1 MHILLPFL
9 PYKLF
14 KQVSAINELF
24 IKWKAI
30 ITKEDKMKRV
40 VITGMGAI
48 TPLGNTVDEFWTNI
62 VAGKSAAAPITKFDA
77 SKFKTRFGC
86 EVKDFDASQYIDK
99 KEIKKYDLYTHYAI
113 AASDQ
118 AIKDAQLDFTQMDEV
133 DRYEVGVIWAT
144 GNGGM
149 ATFEEQVK
157 EFHSGDGT
165 PRFSPYFIPKMIVDI
180 AAGAISIRYKLHGP
194 NYCTV
199 SACASSN
206 TAIISAF
213 DTIRLG
219 KATIMVAGG
228 SEACITTA
236 SIGGFSAVQALS
248 KRNDE
253 PQTASR
259 PFDKDRDGFVM
270 GEGGGA
276 LILEEWEHA
285 VRRGAKIYA
294 EMVGGGMAADA
305 FHLTGTPPD
314 GLGAYV
320 GMSKAVADAQISPDK
335 IDYINAHATS
345 TGRGDISELKAIKKL
360 FNDLPVAISGSKSMT
375 GHLLGAAGAIETIIS
390 VLAVKHDIIPATI
403 NTKNLDDAIPEGL
416 EIILR
421 KSISRPVNYVLNNT
435 FGFGGHTAS
444 SVFKKYV

>member
-1 MHILLPFL
+1 
-9 PYKLF
+9 
-14 KQVSAINELF
+14 
-24 IKWKAI
+24 
-30 ITKEDKMKRV
+30 MKRV
-40 VITGMGAI
+40 VVTGMGAI
-48 TPLGNTVDEFWTNI
+48 TPLGNSVHEFWQNI
-62 VAGKSAAAPITKFDA
+62 IAGKSGAAPLTKFDT

-86 EVKDFDASQYIDK
+86 EVKNFDALEYIDK
-99 KEIKKYDLYTHYAI
+99 KEVKKYDLYTQYAI

-118 AIKDAQLDFTQMDEV
+118 AIKDAQLDFTQIDEL
-133 DRYEVGVIWAT
+133 DRYEIGVIWAS

-149 ATFEEQVK
+149 ATFEDQVA
-157 EFHSGDGT
+157 EFHLGDGT

-180 AAGAISIRYKLHGP
+180 AAGAISIRHKLHGP

-236 SIGGFSAVQALS
+236 SVGGFNAAQALS
-248 KRNDE
+248 KRNDD
-253 PQTASR
+253 PGGASR
-259 PFDKDRDGFVM
+259 PFDKDRDGFVI
-270 GEGGGA
+270 GEGAGA

-285 VRRGAKIYA
+285 VKRGAPIYG
-294 EMVGGGMAADA
+294 EMAGGGMAADA
-305 FHLTGTPPD
+305 YHLTSTPPD

-320 GMSKAVADAQISPDK
+320 GMSKALADAQITPDK

-345 TGRGDISELKAIKKL
+345 TGLGDIGELNGIKRL
-360 FNDLPVAISGSKSMT
+360 FDNLPVAISGTKSMT

-390 VLAVKHDIIPATI
+390 ILSAKHDIIPGTI
-403 NTKNLDDAIPEGL
+403 NTKNLDENIPEGL
-416 EIILR
+416 HIVIG
-421 KSISRPVNYVLNNT
+421 KSINRTVNYVLNNT
-435 FGFGGHTAS
+435 FGFGGHTAT
-444 SVFKKYV
+444 SVFKKYVENS